1 MATDFN
7 VNSYKT
13 PYGFNP
19 EPIDTPLD
27 SRTRVETFSDI
38 SSIPNPFL
46 GMQIYVKD
54 SGELYLVKQIDEREA
69 GINTETFINIS
80 TDEDKERSLA
90 RVANSDNIESIIG
103 PIEGVAYLTS
113 YVFTKSTSVPG
124 TPEGGCFTFP
134 YPTFDG
140 AATGDRDENW
150 YDTVPSDGKGAV
162 YMSYRTFCS
171 DPAKSGKWTDPRKL
185 ADSANFQVEFTADD
199 LSKKPDYQ
207 ISTFTGNEAAWR
219 QTEKNKGVTWGD
231 DTDVVNPLYMATAV
245 CHNDVW
251 GNWTVV
257 KIKGEKGDKGDKGES
272 AKVSFKGKF
281 STLQRM
287 VEEWDVY
294 RANKNNYS
302 PNYNTDR
309 FLLPLEVGDGYI
321 VETDGCLY
329 IYNGEDSEF
338 DEVWTNVGQIKGDS
352 AYIYVR
358 YSDSPDGLN
367 MWDPADNPKPGKYI
381 GIKCSELPLN
391 EADLLNPATFAPWTL
406 WRGDDGW
413 GYEQVFLLTHK
424 TNGNYDETYGPA
436 VPTDRQDTPDYLPKH
451 NISVSNVKGGED
463 NTRWSD
469 RPLSTSETWPLCW
482 VVTRKVGKEYTDWKG
497 DANERAILYS
507 RYSVDGLPGSSPIYL
522 ELTNDRAELPLEN
535 GVIDPDFKATQT
547 VTTTMKLFE
556 GNNPLTNGVTYSI
569 SPASAG
575 TLSGATVTLNL
586 NNLDNVTEV
595 ECIATYNKKPYSRT
609 LKIYKTNNAYEIVPS
624 EYILVKDDSGSVTS
638 TSTLTV
644 TVNKWDSLNN
654 KWIVPTDKTL
664 FVKYFFEGSTSPEV
678 VSKTIS
684 NPINITL
691 KKNLSGIRFF
701 ITENNTQD
709 GEEISHEQIGVIK
722 NVNGV
727 DGSTYKTSYAFVRC
741 ADNAIANVTLTGGD
755 WDNPIPDSV
764 TLNGKTYTWEDTVP
778 VGEDAIWV
786 ATRQFKWGDDNFDKT
801 WSSPR
806 KMADSA
812 DFEVEFSAGL
822 KKADGTLDIETKP
835 TLKSLNGFASID
847 AWKND
852 SQHKDWNWVD
862 GSQAAG
868 AIWMA
873 TSVKHG
879 ATWTDWSVVKVK
891 GEKGERGSD
900 GTSVNIKGTVNSEA
914 ELYAIQNP
922 AVGDG
927 YILGENLWIYTEE
940 GVWKNVGPIKG
951 PAGSSMYLYVRC
963 SNDDGSSKVLLPEG
977 ETGKWIGYHVS
988 VDVLDDDEL
997 QILSNNNKFTWT
1009 KWTGEDGWGYEQI
1022 YLLTTGA
1029 GYAFDKGPQINGN
1042 AWYNNPSQDFLP
1054 EHRLGTEAMGGAD
1067 DHERWSDIPLVP
1079 TDEFPYCWE
1088 LKRRV
1093 SGLVNGQW
1101 TNCGNWITDKGGRAI
1116 LYDRYIPDGVNSV
1129 YLELDNTF
1137 AAVPCDEK
1145 GNVDPD
1151 LGTDLASTGL
1161 QLYDGGVAVPD
1172 SEVTY
1177 SYVPASGFT
1186 AKCEGKTVTVTSLT
1200 ADYVFVACK
1209 ATYKEKD
1216 YFKNFRVQK
1225 RDAAWRITLDGINVI
1240 RKTYDTNGNL
1250 QIVADPVGFKVEKWN
1265 DIKWETNNTKKIFVS
1280 YSINGQQTIKNVT
1293 NNSFDFSSV
1302 DVNATDFRAFITD
1315 NNTSTGMVL
1324 DIENIGVVI
1333 DGKDGANGKDTYSIE
1348 LTNDLG
1354 IIPLESNGDIDKQA
1368 EDITTQVV
1376 MLKGNEIITK
1386 DDGVTYSINVA
1397 TSTAIRFN
1405 TSTGLLTISPSN
1417 FTNAS
1422 DIPTSIVCTAK
1433 HGNVTLSKTFHISV
1447 TMNAYELV
1455 PHKHM
1460 LQRDLSTGYLVDDDK
1475 TLGVSIRKWDAEN
1488 NTWIVPTQTLYV
1500 HVDCEHIGTA
1510 NHTNNVFNAASS
1522 GEVSLDLSGEKELKS
1537 IRLYLSESNNLTT
1550 AKENYLTYE
1559 NLGVYANGE
1568 DGSEVEFIY
1577 YLNTKEE
1584 LPMNPTPTGDL
1595 GNNKN
1600 YQIQEWTPSK
1610 YIAGISGSS
1619 YTTTSGSV
1627 MTTQLAAKWTDN
1639 PQGVSETNKFQYVA
1653 QRKKVGGIWQAFS
1666 TPTLWSSYGTDGT
1679 DGTPGEPGEPGEK
1692 GDNAVVTQLT
1702 NPASIVNIVGNTFVP
1717 NTAKT
1722 DLQVRSGLDFVN
1734 VTSVSMNSLE
1744 INGEN
1749 KTIPT
1754 SYVTLTPDLINN
1766 TKNTLVFTLKSN
1778 LAKEAQI
1785 IKIGLLIET
1794 ALGNFTEVKTINIQ
1808 KIEQPCHLEL
1818 TNDSEIVYSNSN
1830 GEVPST
1836 VTWPTTTPMFYV
1848 GSVKTNVT
1856 FNVTADGCTYTV
1868 KDGVYTIAS
1877 LTKDTATLTFKVE
1890 YENSTY
1896 TKTFTITKSFG
1907 QPTYKIVVVPNV
1919 IVENVTET
1927 VDVKVMWFDGRDRN
1941 EEFKGVNNAPYSL
1954 TLNGSTLASGTHEV
1968 SKFNS
1973 AENTIQFKKGTVV
1986 LDSETIG
1993 KVRNGVDGKPVH
2005 LELTNDLASVSQKE
2019 IIANTVSVSTTAVL
2033 YEGDS
2038 IVSPDRYEYDFIGCE
2053 GTGVDG
2059 NVTVTKLNN
2068 DLGNVKITAIYKD
2081 VEYSKTF
2088 KLIKT
2093 RSKWELRLDQNVIN
2107 VDNVKPI
2114 VAKLFIDGTFKE
2126 QPSGVNIQYF
2136 IDNNTTAAASVT
2148 TTGQFTIPVET
2159 VQQVTKYL
2167 RINVYAEDIIVEAE
2181 SIGVVKNG
2189 ADAEYYQID
2198 ANHRWIIKNVDGTIK
2213 LPTER
2218 IQPTFQKIAGN
2229 SVTTLSFNDITNAG
2243 YKIYTATDGVFNSN
2257 AVTSITQYLSPSMM
2271 VNVNKQVVYYLYKS
2285 DVIPTGP
2292 TGWVDYVEIDVIQE
2306 RSGELTDEEKDA
2318 IADAA
2323 AEIAKSNL
2331 SNEIGSLTND
2341 VETAKEKLKKLID
2354 EDGNPID
2361 IFEANIALSKAEDA
2375 KSAAET
2381 LMSYFETDAEGKTT
2395 IREGFLDMDTI
2406 NQLSIAALG
2415 AAAKDQ
2421 IDNNDAAADAV
2432 WAQNIISLVAK
2443 FVELDA
2449 ERIKAGTIKADKIDV
2464 EDLRVDGKIVTF
2476 DDAGENQVQYIAVG
2490 DADSMTNVQANT
2502 LYIVI

>member
-7 VNSYKT
+7 INSYKT
-13 PYGFNP
+13 PYGFSP
-19 EPIDTPLD
+19 EPDNTPLD
-27 SRTRVETFSDI
+27 SRTRVNTFADI
-38 SSIPNPFL
+38 ASIPNPFV
-46 GMQIYVKD
+46 GMQVYVVD
-54 SGELYLVKQIDEREA
+54 SGEMYLVKQIDEREE
-69 GINTETFINIS
+69 GLSVEYFINIS

-90 RVANSDNIESIIG
+90 RVANSDNLESIIG
-103 PIEGVAYLTS
+103 PVEGVAYLTS

-150 YDTVPSDGKGAV
+150 HDTVPSNGKGAV

-171 DPAKSGKWTDPRKL
+171 DPSKSGEWTEPRKL

-199 LSKKPDYQ
+199 LSKKPDYK

-231 DTDVVNPLYMATAV
+231 DTDIVNPLYMATAV

-281 STLQRM
+281 STLEKM

-294 RANKNNYS
+294 RNDKNNYS
-302 PNYNTDR
+302 PNRNTDR

-321 VETDGCLY
+321 VETNGCLY
-329 IYNGEDSEF
+329 VYNGEDSEF

-451 NISVSNVKGGED
+451 NISTSNVKGGAD

-507 RYSVDGLPGSSPIYL
+507 KYSVDGLPGSSPIYL

-595 ECIATYNKKPYSRT
+595 ECTATYNNKPYSRT

-741 ADNAIANVTLTGGD
+741 ADNEIANVVLTGGD
-755 WDNPIPDSV
+755 WDTPIPNPV
-764 TLNGKTYTWEDTVP
+764 ALGGKTYTWEDTVP
-778 VGEDAIWV
+778 AGEDAIWV
-786 ATRQFKWGDDNFDKT
+786 ATRQFKYGDINFDPT

-900 GTSVNIKGTVNSEA
+900 GTSVNIKGTVNSEE

-922 AVGDG
+922 SVGDG
-927 YILGENLWIYTEE
+927 YILGEDLWIYTEE

-963 SNDDGSSKVLLPEG
+963 SNDDGSAKVLLPEG

-988 VDVLDDDEL
+988 VDILDDDEL

-1042 AWYNNPSQDFLP
+1042 AWYNDPSQDFLP

-1093 SGLVNGQW
+1093 SGLVNGKW

-1116 LYDRYIPDGVNSV
+1116 LYDRYILDGVNSV
-1129 YLELDNTF
+1129 HLELDNTF

-1145 GNVDPD
+1145 GNVDLD

-1216 YFKNFRVQK
+1216 YFRNFRVQK

-1265 DIKWETNNTKKIFVS
+1265 DIKWETNTTKKIFVS
-1280 YSINGQQTIKNVT
+1280 YSINGQQTIKHVA

-1354 IIPLESNGDIDKQA
+1354 IIPLESNGDIDRQA
-1368 EDITTQVV
+1368 EDITTQIV

-1386 DDGVTYSINVA
+1386 DDNVTYSINVA

-1433 HGNVTLSKTFHISV
+1433 HGNVTLDKTFHISV
-1447 TMNAYELV
+1447 TMNAYELI

-1488 NTWIVPTQTLYV
+1488 NKWIVPTQTLYV

-1537 IRLYLSESNNLTT
+1537 IRLYLSESNNLAT

-1568 DGSEVEFIY
+1568 DGSEIEFIY

-1600 YQIQEWTPSK
+1600 YQVQEWTPSK
-1610 YIAGISGSS
+1610 YISAISGSS
-1619 YTTTSGSV
+1619 YSTTSGSV

-1679 DGTPGEPGEPGEK
+1679 DGDKGDKGDK

-1702 NPASIVNIVGNTFVP
+1702 NPASIVNVIDSSFVP
-1717 NTAKT
+1717 NTVTTKV
-1722 DLQVRSGLDFVN
+1722 QIRSGIDFVKIN
-1734 VTSVSMNSLE
+1734 KVSISSVQV
-1744 INGEN
+1744 NGEV
-1749 KTIPT
+1749 KT
-1754 SYVTLTPDLINN
+1754 SYSNLVTLTSSLDSSKFENN
-1766 TKNTLVFTLKSN
+1766 VLTFTLGSG
-1778 LAKEAQI
+1778 LAKATSVMNVTVN
-1785 IKIGLLIET
+1785 IET
-1794 ALGNFTEVKTINIQ
+1794 ELGNFEEVKTISIQ
-1808 KIEQPCHLEL
+1808 KVVQPCHLEL
-1818 TNDSEIVYSNSN
+1818 TNDAEMIYTDSAGNVPNTVIW
-1830 GEVPST
+1830 PST
-1836 VTWPTTTPMFYV
+1836 TPLFYQGSKLITSVTPEVV
-1848 GSVKTNVT
+1848 G
-1856 FNVTADGCTYTV
+1856 DGCTYTV
-1868 KDGVYTIAS
+1868 SNGVYTINAI
-1877 LTKDTATLTFKVE
+1877 TKDVATLKFTV
-1890 YENSTY
+1890 TY
-1896 TKTFTITKSFG
+1896 DGSSYSKEFTITKSFG
-1907 QPTYKIVVVPNV
+1907 TPTYKIVATPNV
-1919 IVENVTET
+1919 IVEGET
-1927 VDVKVMWFDGRDRN
+1927 TSVNVKVMWFDGRNRT
-1941 EEFKGVNNAPYSL
+1941 EEFTSANVAPYSL
-1954 TLNGSTLASGTHEV
+1954 TLNGQKINPGPVDISVFSR
-1968 SKFNS
+1968 
-1973 AENTIQFKKGTVV
+1973 AENIIEFKNNTTV

-1993 KVRNGVDGKPVH
+1993 KIKNGVDGKAIH
-2005 LELTNDLASVSQKE
+2005 LELTNDVASVAQKD
-2019 IIANTVSVSTTAVL
+2019 IVANTVNVSTTAEL
-2033 YEGDS
+2033 YEGES
-2038 IVSPDRYEYDFIGCE
+2038 KVTSGITYKYDYVGCE
-2053 GTGVDG
+2053 GTGSNG
-2059 NVTVTKLNN
+2059 TVTVNKVTS
-2068 DLGNVKITAIYKD
+2068 DLIYVKITATYKGAD
-2081 VEYSKTF
+2081 YVKTF
-2088 KLIKT
+2088 HIIKT
-2093 RSKWELRLDQNVIN
+2093 RAKWELRFNYNVIN
-2107 VDNVKPI
+2107 LDDPKAI
-2114 VAKLFIDGTFKE
+2114 IAKLYIDDQFKTN
-2126 QPSGVNIQYF
+2126 PSGVNIQYS
-2136 IDNNTTAAASVT
+2136 IDGVLKGSIA
-2148 TTGQFTIPVET
+2148 TTGQLEIPVDTIKTVKDNIRFDVMAENIVVESET
-2159 VQQVTKYL
+2159 L
-2167 RINVYAEDIIVEAE
+2167 
-2181 SIGVVKNG
+2181 GVVHNG
-2189 ADAEYYQID
+2189 ADGLNAEYYQID
-2198 ANHRWIIKNVDGTIK
+2198 ADHRWIIKNVDGSVK
-2213 LPTER
+2213 LPTVKITPKFTKINGNE
-2218 IQPTFQKIAGN
+2218 ITELTFTEI
-2229 SVTTLSFNDITNAG
+2229 SNAG
-2243 YKIYTATDGVFNSN
+2243 YELYTATDGVFDPTKK
-2257 AVTSITQYLSPSMM
+2257 TSITQYLQTSAMTGVQSQF
-2271 VNVNKQVVYYLYKS
+2271 VFYLYKKGVNPS
-2285 DVIPTGP
+2285 SA
-2292 TGWVDYVEIDVIQE
+2292 TGWVDYVEVDVIQE
-2306 RSGELTDEEKDA
+2306 RAGEFTEAEKEIIAGAIEDAVLENLNNAYCTKEELEDLEGALREAIENGDNTA
-2318 IADAA
+2318 IADASA
-2323 AEIAKSNL
+2323 AL
-2331 SNEIGSLTND
+2331 D
-2341 VETAKEKLKKLID
+2341 RAKELNNAITVLNGYFDENGKLRKENSALT
-2354 EDGNPID
+2354 END
-2361 IFEANIALSKAEDA
+2361 IYDLS
-2375 KSAAET
+2375 
-2381 LMSYFETDAEGKTT
+2381 L
-2395 IREGFLDMDTI
+2395 
-2406 NQLSIAALG
+2406 AALG
-2415 AAAKDQ
+2415 INPNEGPDNLGAESVFAKYVVG
-2421 IDNNDAAADAV
+2421 AV
-2432 WAQNIISLVAK
+2432 GK
-2443 FVELDA
+2443 FVKLSASQIEVDQL
-2449 ERIKAGTIKADKIDV
+2449 IVAGKM
-2464 EDLRVDGKIVTF
+2464 VTF
-2476 DDAGENQVQYIAVG
+2476 DDVGDNQVQYIAVG
-2490 DADSMTNVQANT
+2490 DAASMTGVKANT